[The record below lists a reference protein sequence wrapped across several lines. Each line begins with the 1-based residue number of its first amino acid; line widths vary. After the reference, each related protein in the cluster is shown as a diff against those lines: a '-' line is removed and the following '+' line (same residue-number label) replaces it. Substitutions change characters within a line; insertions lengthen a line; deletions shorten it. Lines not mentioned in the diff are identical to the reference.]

1 MNSDALLA
9 YFHFIA
15 IIGMASML
23 SAEFAALANRN
34 SAIGLRRLKR
44 LDGMYGLFALLT
56 LASGIARLLW
66 GAKGS
71 AFYLSNPVFHTKLSL
86 FVLAGLMSIY
96 PTIQYFK
103 WAEAVN
109 KDVRYAPPAAGA
121 ARVRSL
127 IITQLVLLAAIPLAA
142 TLMARGVGMN

>member
-9 YFHFIA
+9 YFHFVA

-23 SAEFAALANRN
+23 SAAFAALAQRD
-34 SAIGLRRLKR
+34 SVTDLRRLKR
-44 LDGMYGLFALLT
+44 LDGMYGLFAILT

-86 FVLAGLMSIY
+86 FVLAGLLSVY
-96 PTIQYFK
+96 PTIQYFR
-103 WAEAVN
+103 WAESAN
-109 KDVRYAPPAAGA
+109 TDARFAPPAAGV

-127 IITQLVLLAAIPLAA
+127 IIAQLVLLAAIPLAA
-142 TLMARGVGMN
+142 TLMARGVGAR

>member
-1 MNSDALLA
+1 MHSDALLA

-23 SAEFAALANRN
+23 SAEFAALAHRG
-34 SAIGLRRLKR
+34 SAADLRRLKR
-44 LDGMYGLFALLT
+44 LDGIYGLFALLT

-71 AFYLSNPVFHTKLSL
+71 AFYLSNPVFHTKLTL
-86 FVLAGLMSIY
+86 FVLAGLLSIY

-103 WAEAVN
+103 WAESAN
-109 KDVRYAPPAAGA
+109 GDARFSPPVAGV

-142 TLMARGVGMN
+142 TLMARGIGAR

>member
-9 YFHFIA
+9 YFHFLA
-15 IIGMASML
+15 IIGMAAML
-23 SAEFAALANRN
+23 SAEFAALAHRD
-34 SAIGLRRLKR
+34 SATDLRRLKR
-44 LDGMYGLFALLT
+44 LDGMYGLFAMLT

-71 AFYLSNPVFHTKLSL
+71 AFYLSNPVFHTKLTL
-86 FVLAGLMSIY
+86 FVVAALLSIY

-103 WAEAVN
+103 WAELAN
-109 KDVRYAPPAAGA
+109 ADARFCPPAQRV

-142 TLMARGVGMN
+142 TLMARGVGAS

>member
-1 MNSDALLA
+1 MTQDALLA
-9 YFHFIA
+9 YFHFVA

-23 SAEFAALANRN
+23 SAEFAQLVHRD
-34 SAIGLRRLKR
+34 SVTDLRRLKR
-44 LDGMYGLFALLT
+44 LDGMYGLFAILT
-56 LASGIARLLW
+56 LASGIGRLLW

-86 FVLAGLMSIY
+86 FVLAGLISIY

-103 WAEAVN
+103 WAESA
-109 KDVRYAPPAAGA
+109 KADARFTPPAAST

-127 IITQLVLLAAIPLAA
+127 IITQLVLLASIPLAA
-142 TLMARGVGMN
+142 TLMARGVGAN